1 MYPAGAHR
9 SCLLR
14 RDRRSVPQ
22 GPVSADERW
31 ESSRQRSMMSCC
43 PCGARKDSD
52 FTTSHGVHVEGAAS
66 GPPAPRRGLARRI
79 PPVGQVAPLSAGAT
93 TARGGA
99 GSHARVPDL
108 PLLPRGE
115 LLYSEPGFAELAVAR
130 RSRRQVTGLLSCVEP
145 GPVGS
150 PASTASS
157 TVVTHQNPPHMH
169 TAASGRE
176 KHRR

>member
-1 MYPAGAHR
+1 MSTQSRHR
-9 SCLLR
+9 SSDDLLDNYLDSYRLPRQEGLR
-14 RDRRSVPQ
+14 RHMASTFV
-22 GPVSADERW
+22 AW
-31 ESSRQRSMMSCC
+31 
-43 PCGARKDSD
+43 
-52 FTTSHGVHVEGAAS
+52 GAAS